1 MGLMNRRPAFSLTVN
16 TTKTYRPTPFFP
28 TASKRVSLFWG
39 WRSGRMKGSPRSTC
53 SISPFDTPC
62 LPHFG
67 QFPSSQSKPAT
78 WPLMSS
84 DYTDGEGKMVAGL
97 TGESTSFREKPV
109 PFVTSNVNAAAPP
122 LQRHHPHPPHR
133 PLADI

>member
-1 MGLMNRRPAFSLTVN
+1 
-16 TTKTYRPTPFFP
+16 
-28 TASKRVSLFWG
+28 
-39 WRSGRMKGSPRSTC
+39 MKGSLRSTC

-133 PLADI
+133 PLADIDIVFTHEFEPAADPDAEQRQAGRDEPDAAVLAHFQAHD